1 MWACKGLVPVN
12 ILYSWLFSQKSM
24 IDFKNPLLK
33 CYMCTVCLSSHRLQ
47 YASGYKPGI
56 EKKKK
61 EKEKRKSQRLH
72 SARSP

>member
-1 MWACKGLVPVN
+1 
-12 ILYSWLFSQKSM
+12 M

-61 EKEKRKSQRLH
+61 EKVNVCTLLGVPSHQTVLGAIIVLVEKD
-72 SARSP
+72 